1 MLSTSLFHRSRAV
14 KGSVIFLGSHID
26 VNWANNFSSSF
37 SELEDLATLDIF
49 ILISSNPFNP
59 LMLLD
64 LLLY

>member
-37 SELEDLATLDIF
+37 SELDLATLDIF
-49 ILISSNPFNP
+49 ILISSPFNP